1 MEKDLHLSGGMLS
14 PVAAASR
21 KWLVTLIQNLPKGEV
36 KKMAL
41 TIYNH
46 LTRSKEQ
53 FRPLHEGFVGIYVC
67 GPTIYDH
74 AHIGHAKVYISF
86 DTIVRYL
93 RYLNYEVRYV
103 QNITDVGHLTDDA
116 DEGEDKILKRAAKD
130 RVEPMELVE
139 TYMRSYFEDM
149 DALNVMRPN
158 ISPRPSCHITEQIQ
172 LAEMLLREGHAY
184 EVNGS
189 VYFDVSSWPE
199 YGKLSGRKVEEQE
212 EGARVAVNPEK
223 RHPADFAVWK
233 KAERSHIL
241 RWPSPWGWGY
251 PGWHVECSVMATKYL
266 GQPFDIH
273 GGGLENIFPHNECEI
288 AQIEAATNERFC
300 NYWLLNNMVTVDG
313 VKMGKS
319 LGNAI
324 YIKDLLK
331 RHDPATIRFFVLSS
345 HYRSVTDFS
354 EEALEAAG
362 RGLERLTTTVGL
374 VQERLRDAEGN
385 GADADWAARSDDFRE
400 RFKEAMDDDF
410 NTPRAIATLF
420 DLGREVNT
428 LLNSGE
434 PVSRVTLQ
442 AIDGLYRTLAG
453 DVLGL
458 GLDDLAGSALKGE
471 GELLDGLVRMLI
483 DIRQEARQSREWSK
497 ADVIR
502 DRLAEMG
509 ILLEDG
515 PEGTRWRL
523 SR

>member
-1 MEKDLHLSGGMLS
+1 M
-14 PVAAASR
+14 
-21 KWLVTLIQNLPKGEV
+21 TLAV
-36 KKMAL
+36 
-41 TIYNH
+41 YNY
-46 LTRSKEQ
+46 LTRRKES
-53 FRPLHEGFVGIYVC
+53 FKPIHDGHVGIYVC

-93 RYLNYEVRYV
+93 RYLGNRVRYV

-116 DEGEDKILKRAAKD
+116 DEGEDKILKRAARD
-130 RVEPMELVE
+130 RIEPMELVE

-149 DALNVMRPN
+149 DALNVTRPN
-158 ISPRPSCHITEQIQ
+158 ISPRPSCHVTEQIQ
-172 LAEMLLREGHAY
+172 LAELLLAEEHAY

-199 YGKLSGRKVEEQE
+199 YGKLSGRKVEDQE
-212 EGARVAVNPEK
+212 EGARVAVNPDK

-233 KAERSHIL
+233 KAEKGHIL

-273 GGGLENIFPHNECEI
+273 GGGLENMFPHNECEI
-288 AQIEAATNERFC
+288 AQTEAATGEPFC

-313 VKMGKS
+313 TKMGKS

-324 YIKDLLK
+324 YIKELLE
-331 RHDPATIRFFVLSS
+331 RHDPMTIRFFVLSS
-345 HYRSVTDFS
+345 HYRSVTDFG
-354 EEALEAAG
+354 EDALEAAG
-362 RGLERLTTTVGL
+362 RGLGRLTNTVGL
-374 VQERLRDAEGN
+374 VRDRLHTAGGEEMDTAWKSRLDN
-385 GADADWAARSDDFRE
+385 YKT
-400 RFKEAMDDDF
+400 RFEEAMDDDF

-420 DLGREVNT
+420 DLSREVNA
-428 LLNSGE
+428 LLNSDE
-434 PVSRVTLQ
+434 PTSRATLEG
-442 AIDGLYRTLAG
+442 IVGLYQTLGG
-453 DVLGL
+453 DVLGIL
-458 GLDDLAGSALKGE
+458 FDDKAAGDLSRSDGE
-471 GELLDGLVRMLI
+471 SVDALVRLLI
-483 DIRQEARQSREWSK
+483 EIRQEARQTRNWDQ
-497 ADVIR
+497 ADRIR

-509 ILLEDG
+509 IALEDG